1 MVHLWTCFQK
11 FLNKNQRNALFSNI
25 CTHTIV
31 HNEIKQGLHFSD
43 SFAVS
48 PWFTEKQFFS
58 VQPSTK
64 WKQIVN
70 NRSFCGWTTKSWIS
84 IEKNV
89 RNFKFTKNAQ
99 IFSMFLGRVGIKR
112 TIFSFCV
119 RKVTFV
125 WEFYFH
131 PQLHQLHSSPPTSF
145 FLQIVR
151 LDPLNKVNCKKNC
164 ITS

>member
-1 MVHLWTCFQK
+1 MVHLWTCFWK
-11 FLNKNQRNALFSNI
+11 FLNKNQWNALFSNI

-31 HNEIKQGLHFSD
+31 HSEIKQGWHFSH
-43 SFAVS
+43 SFAAS

-58 VQPSTK
+58 VQPSTR
-64 WKQIVN
+64 WKQIV

-84 IEKNV
+84 IEQNV
-89 RNFKFTKNAQ
+89 HHFWWQFQVHQECT

-151 LDPLNKVNCKKNC
+151 LDP
-164 ITS
+164 